1 MLKSANSRVAFAALV
16 VAVLALWW
24 VSGLGRRAVDPREF
38 FTEEQISA
46 ARAYQTPRYIGYA
59 VGVALGIAVLVALA
73 FTPVGDR
80 LLHRVRA
87 LPWPVAAAAAAVLV
101 ILVRAA
107 VRLPLSFWRGHLHER
122 AYGFS
127 TQSAAEW
134 LLDWAK
140 GLGISIALTVLVYV
154 GFVGLVRAFPR
165 AWPSLAAAGAA
176 VLVVV
181 LSFLSP
187 VVIEPIFNRFTP
199 LEDRSLVQELKTL
212 AERAGVPVK
221 EVLVADAS
229 RRTTKENA
237 YVSGFGQ
244 TRRLVVHDTLLRR
257 DRDEVVLVTAHE
269 LGHRRHRHVELGT
282 VLGAVVAASSVG
294 ILWLVLRSG
303 AAMAAA
309 RATGPADP
317 RLLPMLLL
325 LVGLLSLAI
334 QPPSNWISRRFE
346 TAADRFALQITGES
360 EVYVETERGLAL
372 RNLSDLDPNPVVY
385 RFLFTHPAPAE
396 RIALAFGGD
405 AQIGP

>member
-1 MLKSANSRVAFAALV
+1 MLKTASSRLALAALV
-16 VAVLALWW
+16 VSLLALWW

-38 FTEEQISA
+38 FTEEQIAA
-46 ARAYQTPRYIGYA
+46 ARAYQAPRYIGYA
-59 VGVALGIAVLVALA
+59 VGVALGLAVLVALA
-73 FTPVGDR
+73 FTPLGDR

-107 VRLPLSFWRGHLHER
+107 VRLPLSYWRGHLHER

-127 TQSAAEW
+127 TQSATGW

-140 GLGISIALTVLVYV
+140 ALGISIALTALVYV

-199 LEDRSLVQELKTL
+199 LDDRSLVQELKTL

-237 YVSGFGQ
+237 YVSGFGH
-244 TRRLVVHDTLLRR
+244 TRRLVLHDTLLLR
-257 DRDEVVLVTAHE
+257 DRDEVILVAAHE

-282 VLGAVVAASSVG
+282 LMGAAAAAASVG
-294 ILWLVLRSG
+294 ILWLVIRSG
-303 AAMAAA
+303 AVMSAA

-317 RLLPMLLL
+317 RLLPLLL
-325 LVGLLSLAI
+325 LVVSVLPLAI
-334 QPPSNWISRRFE
+334 QPPSNWVSRRFE

-360 EVYVETERGLAL
+360 ETYVETERGLAL
-372 RNLSDLDPNPVVY
+372 RNLSDLDPNPFVY

-396 RIALAFGGD
+396 RIALAFEEG
-405 AQIGP
+405 A